1 MPKEEVNIESED
13 SVKTKIPPWHSDLPN
28 PTPIDFNAIKYH
40 PNVQNQRIRVLKGEL
55 KQTNGGLHRKDL
67 IVVLNKNQD
76 TIMRVKT
83 HRMRNKG
90 RAIYS
95 KLLESGKPLVPNKA
109 TKLIPTNYQEFPHN
123 KEDLV

>member
-1 MPKEEVNIESED
+1 MTSNVDD
-13 SVKTKIPPWHSDLPN
+13 SVKTKIPPWHNELPN

-40 PNVQNQRIRVLKGEL
+40 PNVQNQRVRVLKGEL
-55 KQTNGGLHRKDL
+55 KQTNGGLQRKDL

-90 RAIYS
+90 KAIYS

-109 TKLIPTNYQEFPHN
+109 TKLVLKDCPSPPDIQE
-123 KEDLV
+123 D